1 MNPALPK
8 LSYVLTSHNREKY
21 IRKAVESAF
30 AQEYDGELEY
40 IFSDDCSTDRTYEII
55 KECAAAYKGARRVVV
70 TQTPR
75 NLHLAG
81 NTNHAVQFVQSDWII
96 RADDD
101 DYSSIDRCA
110 LIGQAISAHPQARY
124 VTTGVVHFTDEQES
138 TILEKSL
145 SRRQITPEIKETRIG
160 VDSIEVTK
168 FRSASLSYKAWHM
181 DVFRVFGPLH
191 EQGYYV
197 DDLTCFYRASIL
209 GSGVH
214 IHNCIAVFMRDGSE
228 NMSRGGDDNQRGY
241 SAIVRLEQ
249 FNDKYHNLTLC
260 PLQELFDALSAYIE
274 KHGAYDALPFLHHLK
289 NDLQERHLLCS
300 FWRRGIFNR
309 IRISHQL
316 GYKGIFAYL
325 RCLPLPL
332 FAALLHIYRK
342 FFK

>member
-21 IRKAVESAF
+21 IRKAIESAF

-55 KECAAAYKGARRVVV
+55 KECAAAYKGSRRVVV

-101 DYSSIDRCA
+101 DYSAIDRCA
-110 LIGQAISAHPQARY
+110 LIGLAISAHPEARY
-124 VTTGVVHFTDEQES
+124 ITTGVVHFTDEQES

-160 VDSIEVTK
+160 VDSIEDTK
-168 FRSASLSYKAWHM
+168 FCSATQSYKAWHM

-241 SAIVRLEQ
+241 SAILRLER
-249 FNDKYHNLTLC
+249 FNDKYHNLTYS
-260 PLQELFDALSAYIE
+260 PLEQEYAALIAYISDHQQKGAELFVEYIANDLKERQLLRTFWRKGIINRIKISAKLGY
-274 KHGAYDALPFLHHLK
+274 HGAFAL
-289 NDLQERHLLCS
+289 
-300 FWRRGIFNR
+300 
-309 IRISHQL
+309 
-316 GYKGIFAYL
+316 L
-325 RCLPLPL
+325 RCLPMPL
-332 FAALLHIYRK
+332 FAFLLSLYRK
-342 FFK
+342 FK